1 MKLKKKIRLNH
12 KVPCM
17 MCVRKIAEKQI
28 MRQKEGFAFFYICC
42 NLYYDEKRE
51 TKKTQIW

>member
-28 MRQKEGFAFFYICC
+28 MRQKEGFAFLHLLQFV
-42 NLYYDEKRE
+42 L
-51 TKKTQIW
+51 